1 MVYKNISNS
10 KKQFYGVTFK
20 PGEVKEVPGFVND
33 KHMIA
38 STLPPAVKT
47 DAKPVKPTKSTGLDK
62 SVKVEETESKIIKE
76 EENNG

>member
-20 PGEVKEVPGFVND
+20 PGETKEVPGYVND

-38 STLPPAVKT
+38 STLPTVAKI
-47 DAKPVKPTKSTGLDK
+47 DAKPVKSTKSTSLDK
-62 SVKVEETESKIIKE
+62 PVKVEETESQIIKE
-76 EENNG
+76 EQTNG